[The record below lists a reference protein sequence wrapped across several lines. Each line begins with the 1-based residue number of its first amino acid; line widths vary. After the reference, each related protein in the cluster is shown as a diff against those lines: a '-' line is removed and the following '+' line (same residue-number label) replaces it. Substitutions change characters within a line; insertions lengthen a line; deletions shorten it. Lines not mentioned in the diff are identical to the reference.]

1 MGNTLIPLA
10 TFMLSVRM
18 VLSFK
23 QKLVSEGFFFRTSLL
38 SGDTEA
44 DHPGR
49 VGTAFDRVNLV
60 SSPFWSS
67 LPVSLLQ
74 VWLWRDA
81 GAPRGRRG
89 AAPCS
94 TLVPSDGKHSQ
105 QALSLPINV
114 SQLFIYFVVVGSDD
128 ISCMCSLHIY
138 ISIYIYKNIF

>member
-38 SGDTEA
+38 SDDTEA

-60 SSPFWSS
+60 SSPF
-67 LPVSLLQ
+67 
-74 VWLWRDA
+74 
-81 GAPRGRRG
+81 
-89 AAPCS
+89 
-94 TLVPSDGKHSQ
+94 
-105 QALSLPINV
+105 
-114 SQLFIYFVVVGSDD
+114 
-128 ISCMCSLHIY
+128 
-138 ISIYIYKNIF
+138 